1 MESKYL
7 QMLMV
12 YGFCFLLKIV
22 QLIPPEDRRLIV
34 HGAFIEVVF
43 ACKGHEVE
51 YLNLGSH
58 TR

>member
-1 MESKYL
+1 MESEYL

-12 YGFCFLLKIV
+12 YGFCVLLKIV

-34 HGAFIEVVF
+34 HGASIEVVF

-51 YLNLGSH
+51 YLNSGSH

>member
-12 YGFCFLLKIV
+12 YGFCILLKIV
-22 QLIPPEDRRLIV
+22 QLIPPEDRRLMV
-34 HGAFIEVVF
+34 HGTFIKVMF
-43 ACKGHEVE
+43 ACKDHEVE
-51 YLNLGSH
+51 YLNSGSH